1 MELSAGRFLLAV
13 VLLPKFPFTA
23 PEIPLRGGGGGGGR
37 LVGGGGLGGGGGGGL
52 LLISLAGGGGFLGI
66 LLSFFGKPPDEGV
79 GNTMVAVDVM
89 EISLYFLLFC

>member
-37 LVGGGGLGGGGGGGL
+37 LVGGGGLGGGGG
-52 LLISLAGGGGFLGI
+52 LLIFLAGGGGGFCQ
-66 LLSFFGKPPDEGV
+66 LSFFGKPPDEGV

-89 EISLYFLLFC
+89 EISLYFLLLC

>member
-1 MELSAGRFLLAV
+1 MEISAGRFLLAV

-23 PEIPLRGGGGGGGR
+23 PELRAGGGGGGR
-37 LVGGGGLGGGGGGGL
+37 LVGGGGLGGGGGL
-52 LLISLAGGGGFLGI
+52 LLFLAGGGGGGFLGI
-66 LLSFFGKPPDEGV
+66 LLLFDCLGKPPDAGV